1 MIKRKNRRDSNSPA
15 ATTNSSNYD
24 LEEWSRKVDEALG
37 IEYMRAADVAD
48 EVADLKSQVKNLI
61 TQIQL
66 MRQELL
72 GKKLNE
78 STVS

>member
-1 MIKRKNRRDSNSPA
+1 
-15 ATTNSSNYD
+15 
-24 LEEWSRKVDEALG
+24 
-37 IEYMRAADVAD
+37 MRAADVAD

-78 STVS
+78 LTVS